1 MASVYL
7 VATLLHLLFGMV
19 AAVLVKQDAVLRG
32 SDRPLLWAVA
42 VLASGVVGVVGYLAV
57 RGRIG
62 PLPPEAKPPL
72 VARLGSLTRAVAVVF
87 AAFLAAYAIAG
98 LGSSLLV
105 ATGVLSRDGLAIR
118 VALSVLQFVGF
129 GVGVA
134 GYMAVADDWDL
145 LRVRVP
151 SLREVGWVGGGVV
164 GIVFAAAAVGQLLS
178 AFGVEVAQN
187 QVVVVGQENPR
198 FFLYMIPVSL
208 LLVGPFE
215 ELVFRG
221 TVQGVLRRTWG
232 GDVAIV
238 VASVMFGVVHWI
250 ALTGGGTGRVPYIAI
265 AATLGLILGFVYE
278 RTGNLVVPA
287 AVHGVY
293 NSVLFTVQ
301 YAVATGMVS

>member
-7 VATLLHLLFGMV
+7 VAALLHLLFGMV
-19 AAVLVKQDAVLRG
+19 AAVLVRQDASLRG
-32 SDRPLLWAVA
+32 SDRPLLWAAA
-42 VLASGVVGVVGYLAV
+42 VLVAGVAGVVGYALV

-62 PLPPEAKPPL
+62 SLPPDSKPPL
-72 VARLGSLTRAVAVVF
+72 VRRFDSLVRAVAAVF
-87 AAFLAAYAIAG
+87 AAFLAAYAVAG

-105 ATGVLSRDGLAIR
+105 AAGVVSRGSLGIR

-134 GYMAVADDWDL
+134 GYMTVTDDWDL
-145 LRVRVP
+145 IRVRVP
-151 SLREVGWVGGGVV
+151 SLREFGWVVGGVV
-164 GIVFAAAAVGQLLS
+164 GIVFAAAAVGQLLA
-178 AFGVEVAQN
+178 AFGIEVAQN

-208 LLVGPFE
+208 FLVGPFE

-221 TVQGVLRRTWG
+221 TVQGLLRRTWG

-250 ALTGGGTGRVPYIAI
+250 ALTGGGTGRVPYVAI
-265 AATLGLILGFVYE
+265 AATLGLVLGFVYE
-278 RTGNLVVPA
+278 RTQNLVVPA

-293 NSVLFTVQ
+293 NSVLFGIQ
-301 YAVATGMVS
+301 YAVATGLVN